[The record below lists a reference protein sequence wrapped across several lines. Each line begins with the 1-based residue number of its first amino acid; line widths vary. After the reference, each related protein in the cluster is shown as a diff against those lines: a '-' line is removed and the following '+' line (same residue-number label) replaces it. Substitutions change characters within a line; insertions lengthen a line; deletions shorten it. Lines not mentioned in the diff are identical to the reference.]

1 MIKYKKEKIV
11 DCGELI
17 NIGFTGD
24 NNSHTEY
31 FLLEDF
37 CDESFRYTLH
47 LRFCDGSVNSV
58 TPTSVSCEDGNTLIE
73 WLVSKDDIFA
83 HGIFELQIEGR
94 NSEGTVFQTQI
105 VRMFADESIP
115 IEDRQYVSPNS
126 ENLRLREEAYELLS
140 RSEENIRAL
149 DETDIRRKA
158 DKSEV
163 LFDGDTVFSEIQLGE
178 MQSGY
183 ISNTGAWTEHSTF
196 EHTEIIPCEEGDV
209 FKVTATYGF
218 YAPLAVFYD
227 GEGNFIGYDEN
238 YYYPSGSKTATDA
251 VITVISGAQG
261 IVFNNRPQTATISVR
276 KRYTEKIPVKVK
288 IAELEKNTANPLV
301 GKTIYADGDSVAE
314 GYGNSKKSYADMIA
328 EKYTMTLVKKAVGGT
343 TLAVRSGETNSIYE
357 RVTAMTGTYD
367 YILLEGG
374 FNDVFNLAQVKFGE
388 VSQSFNADDF
398 DETTSCGALEKI
410 CHFLVTNHTDSKILF
425 VLGHRKNKVT
435 LTNGTV
441 SDNTAK
447 QRILWDKLIQVLEK
461 WGIPYVD
468 ISKET
473 HLSAWNTEIANKYF
487 AYAENQGQGD
497 GTHPNKTG
505 YEKFYVPIIKSKLI
519 SL

>member
-1 MIKYKKEKIV
+1 MIKFQKEKTI
-11 DCGELI
+11 DCDGLI
-17 NIGFTGD
+17 SVGITGD

-31 FLLEDF
+31 FLIENF

-47 LRFCDGSVNSV
+47 LRFCDGSVNSI
-58 TPTSVSCEDGNTLIE
+58 TPTSVSCENGNTLIE

-115 IEDRQYVSPNS
+115 VEDRQYVSPNS
-126 ENLRLREEAYELLS
+126 ENLRLREEAYELLC
-140 RSEENIRAL
+140 RSEENIIAL

-163 LFDGDTVFSEIQLGE
+163 LFDGDTIFSEVQLGE

-183 ISNTGAWTEHSTF
+183 ISNTGVQTEHSTF
-196 EHTEIIPCEEGDV
+196 EHTEIIPCEGGDV

-227 GEGNFIGYDEN
+227 GDGNFIGYDEN
-238 YYYPSGSKTATDA
+238 CYYPSGSKTATDA

-261 IVFNNRPQTATISVR
+261 IAFNNRPETTSITVQ

-288 IAELEKNTANPLV
+288 IAELEKSIANPLA
-301 GKTIYADGDSVAE
+301 GKTMYADGDSVAE
-314 GYGNSKKSYADMIA
+314 GQGNNKKSYADMIA
-328 EKYTMTLVKKAVGGT
+328 EKYGMTLVKKAVGGT
-343 TLAVRSGETNSIYE
+343 NLAFGNNRANSIYE
-357 RVTAMTGTYD
+357 RVTSMTGTYD

-374 FNDVFNLAQVKFGE
+374 FNDVFRNVPLGE
-388 VSQSFNADDF
+388 LTTGYFNDYD
-398 DETTSCGALEKI
+398 TTTVIGAAEGI
-410 CHFLVTNHTDSKILF
+410 CEYLVTNYFESKKLF
-425 VLGHRKNKVT
+425 VLGHRKFGENA
-435 LTNGTV
+435 
-441 SDNTAK
+441 AK
-447 QRILWDKLIQVLEK
+447 QELVWNGIISALEK

-468 ISKET
+468 IRKDT
-473 HLSAWNTEIANKYF
+473 NLCAWTDRFASMYF
-487 AYAENQGQGD
+487 SGD
-497 GTHPNKTG
+497 GTHPNKIG
-505 YEKFYVPIIKSKLI
+505 YEQFYVPIIISKLI